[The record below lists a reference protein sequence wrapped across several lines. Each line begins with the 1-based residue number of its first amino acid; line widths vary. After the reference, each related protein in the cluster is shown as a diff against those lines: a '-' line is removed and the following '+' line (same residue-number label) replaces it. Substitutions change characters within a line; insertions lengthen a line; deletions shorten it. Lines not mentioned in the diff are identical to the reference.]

1 MKTRFHQ
8 ITLSKNASHLEQ
20 REALFAKE
28 LADRQKED
36 ADSIDAHKKARSVTE
51 SLQRSRQLMQ
61 LEIERVATAGEAFRE
76 GASTLTKAVD
86 KHKEINMTAKQ
97 ADDLLKAMARRDRMD
112 KLIIGAAFAFFICC
126 ILYVVA
132 KRLRNSVRF
141 FALAICCVAALLYSA
156 KDRLLRLFSLL

>member
-28 LADRQKED
+28 LADRQKEN
-36 ADSIDAHKKARSVTE
+36 ADSINAHKKARSVTE

-76 GASTLTKAVD
+76 GTTAQLQLKL
-86 KHKEINMTAKQ
+86 HKCNDTRS
-97 ADDLLKAMARRDRMD
+97 LH
-112 KLIIGAAFAFFICC
+112 
-126 ILYVVA
+126 ILP
-132 KRLRNSVRF
+132 R
-141 FALAICCVAALLYSA
+141 CVNIDQS
-156 KDRLLRLFSLL
+156 S